1 MTGGLCDV
9 MVQLGWASDNI
20 ACEYINSGVVTVND
34 VVVRLEN
41 HPVDLRR
48 DEITLM
54 GISIWMPRQ
63 RTTSRNNPAW
73 ILLHSTPDSRASSF
87 GTGVFLAAATTEDP
101 HAWQPHDLPLTHDYL
116 ARFDRDLIEDDIRA
130 LQQELSRRALIESRD
145 VTVIKGFDGVT
156 GRYLLPN
163 ARYTLGDLRDGARA
177 VGLVLQAAAS
187 LRCGPF
193 SVSAL
198 PPRSWRRL
206 LPHEVEAIV
215 AMAHYGLPETTP
227 VEDVWQSMRNHDRGQ
242 PYETG

>member
-1 MTGGLCDV
+1 
-9 MVQLGWASDNI
+9 
-20 ACEYINSGVVTVND
+20 
-34 VVVRLEN
+34 
-41 HPVDLRR
+41 
-48 DEITLM
+48 
-54 GISIWMPRQ
+54 
-63 RTTSRNNPAW
+63 
-73 ILLHSTPDSRASSF
+73 
-87 GTGVFLAAATTEDP
+87 ATATEDNP
-101 HAWQPHDLPLTHDYL
+101 TVWHPIDLPLTHDYL

-130 LQQELSRRALIESRD
+130 LQQELSRRALIEARD

-177 VGLVLQAAAS
+177 VGLVLQGAAS
-187 LRCGPF
+187 LRCGPYTAT
-193 SVSAL
+193 AL
-198 PPRSWRRL
+198 PPASWRRL

>member
-1 MTGGLCDV
+1 MDRIVTRPLRDAI
-9 MVQLGWASDNI
+9 VQLGWASTDI
-20 ACEYINSGVVTVND
+20 SREYIHGGVVAVND
-34 VVVRLEN
+34 VVIRSEL
-41 HPVDLRR
+41 HPVDVQR

-54 GISIWMPRQ
+54 GICLSVPRQ
-63 RTTSRNNPAW
+63 RSAVHGLPAW
-73 ILLHSTPDSRASSF
+73 FLLHDHDAF
-87 GTGVFLAAATTEDP
+87 GTGVYLATATEDNP
-101 HAWQPHDLPLTHDYL
+101 TVWHPIDLPLTHDYL

-130 LQQELSRRALIESRD
+130 LQQELSRRALIEARD

-177 VGLVLQAAAS
+177 VGLVLQGAAS
-187 LRCGPF
+187 LRCGPYTAT
-193 SVSAL
+193 AL
-198 PPRSWRRL
+198 PPASWRRL